1 MKKILT
7 ILLVIILLGAAIG
20 GFFIYRHAST
30 TIGREAAIEA
40 ALADAGL
47 TRSGAYDIDVD
58 YEHGYYEVSFE
69 SEPARFSLQGRTEP
83 HLSQIFYTVQ
93 TFPFLF
99 IFLKKSPGEPVCG
112 LSGDF
117 FCLLCKDS

>member
-20 GFFIYRHAST
+20 GYFIYRHAST
-30 TIGREAAIEA
+30 TIGRDAAIEA

-69 SEPARFSLQGRTEP
+69 SAA
-83 HLSQIFYTVQ
+83 
-93 TFPFLF
+93 
-99 IFLKKSPGEPVCG
+99 
-112 LSGDF
+112 GDF
-117 FCLLCKDS
+117 EYRIDARTGAVLSSRAD

>member
-7 ILLVIILLGAAIG
+7 ILLVIVLLGAAIG

-30 TIGREAAIEA
+30 TIGRDAAIEA

-47 TRSGAYDIDVD
+47 TRSAAYDIDVD

-69 SEPARFSLQGRTEP
+69 SAAGEFEYRIDARTGAV
-83 HLSQIFYTVQ
+83 LS
-93 TFPFLF
+93 
-99 IFLKKSPGEPVCG
+99 SRA
-112 LSGDF
+112 D
-117 FCLLCKDS
+117 